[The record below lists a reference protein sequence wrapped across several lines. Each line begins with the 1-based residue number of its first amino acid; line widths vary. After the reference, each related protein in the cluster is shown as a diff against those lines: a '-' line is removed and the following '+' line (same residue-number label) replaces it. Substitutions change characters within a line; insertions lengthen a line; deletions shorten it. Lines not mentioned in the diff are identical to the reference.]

1 MYFAPLEKQTVMA
14 ELIEQTEKDMPE
26 RKSPAITAAISVI
39 LAKVKALKQ
48 KVHALSRSVELGE
61 LEIGGEHGHSN

>member
-1 MYFAPLEKQTVMA
+1 MA

-48 KVHALSRSVELGE
+48 KVHALSGRGQLNSTSLK
-61 LEIGGEHGHSN
+61 

>member
-1 MYFAPLEKQTVMA
+1 MA
-14 ELIEQTEKDMPE
+14 ELIEQTEIDKPE

-48 KVHALSRSVELGE
+48 TVELDE

>member
-1 MYFAPLEKQTVMA
+1 MA
-14 ELIEQTEKDMPE
+14 ELIEQTEKDIPE

-39 LAKVKALKQ
+39 LAKVKALKE
-48 KVHALSRSVELGE
+48 KVHALSGSVELDE